1 LNKNQPNAVQRNKDS
16 LLEKINDH
24 LFSSETDTRL
34 VFDKDE
40 QDIVLRYRAA
50 FTKWL
55 DEPMM
60 KDKDMIHYL
69 KTTFEISE
77 TQAYKDISRIKFL
90 LGNVAVANKEFQR
103 HRATEMI
110 LEGYDLASNA
120 VSGLEVKQAMAMIRA
135 AEALVKVHKLD
146 KDEMERIPWEDIIPL
161 ELEPTTD
168 ISVIGRK
175 RIDNLEE
182 LQQKLRKKYGSE
194 PIDVP
199 YTDVTDDG
207 ETKDIFQ

>member
-1 LNKNQPNAVQRNKDS
+1 MQRNKDS

-194 PIDVP
+194 PVDIP

>member
-1 LNKNQPNAVQRNKDS
+1 MQKNKDT
-16 LLEKINDH
+16 LLEKINTY
-24 LFSSETDTRL
+24 LFAPRSETLL

-40 QDIVLRYRAA
+40 QDVVLRYRAA

-55 DEPMM
+55 AEPFLR
-60 KDKDMIHYL
+60 DNEMINYL
-69 KTTFEISE
+69 KTTFDIKEA
-77 TQAYKDISRIKFL
+77 QAYRDLSRIKSL
-90 LGNVAVANKEFQR
+90 LGNITVAGKEFQR

-110 LEGYDLASNA
+110 LKGYDLASTAESN
-120 VSGLEVKQAMAMIRA
+120 LEVKQAMAMIRA

-146 KDEMERIPWEDIIPL
+146 KEEMERIPWEDIIPL

-182 LQQKLRKKYGSE
+182 LQRKLRQKYGSE
-194 PIDVP
+194 PVDIP
-199 YTDVTDDG
+199 FTDVTNDG
-207 ETKDIFQ
+207 ETKDIFS